1 VGVLTGEWLR
11 VAGEGG
17 SDKEEVAWGRQGLR
31 CEASELQGDV
41 VDVRYTGERSTDNEE
56 LGRGCSLVAG
66 GQWLRDPSG
75 RPEDRS
81 PSYKIGGKRTV
92 RSRRWATREES

>member
-1 VGVLTGEWLR
+1 VGVLTGEWLH

-31 CEASELQGDV
+31 CEASELQGEV

-66 GQWLRDPSG
+66 G
-75 RPEDRS
+75 
-81 PSYKIGGKRTV
+81 
-92 RSRRWATREES
+92 